1 LSYSSHLSNG
11 LVSFLAACSTRA
23 AGGQIIRSWQLR
35 LEECMTFTNRVIVIT
50 GTSDGIG
57 AELARQLSRER
68 PHLVLA
74 ARSADRLEA
83 VAADC
88 RARGAQ
94 ALAVATDVTDETQN
108 RALIERAVDRFG
120 RLDVLVNNAGVS
132 MHAWFEDTTDFS
144 TYERLLR
151 VNFLSSVA
159 LTRFA
164 LAHLKKTRGLIVG
177 VSSMAGKTGVP
188 ARTAY
193 CASKFAL
200 GGFFEALRIELAGSG
215 VDVTM
220 VFPGVVATEIRRHG
234 LNATGT
240 TAGFSGLSEEGAMST
255 EECVRQMIGA
265 MRARRRE
272 LVMTGRGKIGMWL
285 KLLAPQMVDRMALA
299 ALHKTDGGR
308 R

>member
-1 LSYSSHLSNG
+1 M
-11 LVSFLAACSTRA
+11 A
-23 AGGQIIRSWQLR
+23 
-35 LEECMTFTNRVIVIT
+35 FTDRVFVIT
-50 GTSDGIG
+50 GASDGIG
-57 AELARQLSRER
+57 AELARQISPEKPR
-68 PHLVLA
+68 LVLA

-83 VAADC
+83 VAAQC

-94 ALAVATDVTDETQN
+94 ALPLATDVTDEAQC
-108 RALIERAVDRFG
+108 RALIDRAVETFG

-151 VNFLSSVA
+151 VNFLSAVA

-164 LAHLKKTRGLIVG
+164 LPHLKRTRGLLVG

-200 GGFFEALRIELAGSG
+200 GGFFEALRIELGGSG

-220 VFPGVVATEIRRHG
+220 IFPGVVATEIRRHG
-234 LNATGT
+234 LNG
-240 TAGFSGLSEEGAMST
+240 AGNAAGVSGLSEENAMSV
-255 EECVRQMIGA
+255 EECARQMIDA

-272 LVMTGRGKIGMWL
+272 LVLTGIGKVGLWM
-285 KLLAPQMVDRMALA
+285 KLLAPRWVDRMALA
-299 ALHKTDGGR
+299 ALHKTHGGR

>member
-1 LSYSSHLSNG
+1 MQETPADRIDYP
-11 LVSFLAACSTRA
+11 LAAHA
-23 AGGQIIRSWQLR
+23 R
-35 LEECMTFTNRVIVIT
+35 LGACLTFADRVIVIT
-50 GTSDGIG
+50 GASDGIG
-57 AELARQLSRER
+57 AELARQLGPER
-68 PHLVLA
+68 PCLVLA
-74 ARSADRLEA
+74 ARSVERLEG
-83 VAADC
+83 VAAQC
-88 RARGAQ
+88 RAHGAQ
-94 ALAVATDVTDETQN
+94 ALAVATDVTDEAQN
-108 RALIERAVDRFG
+108 RALIDRAVGAFG

-144 TYERLLR
+144 AYERLLR
-151 VNFLSSVA
+151 VNFLSCVT

-164 LAHLKKTRGLIVG
+164 LPHLKRTRGLIVG

-220 VFPGVVATEIRRHG
+220 IFPGVVATGIRRHG
-234 LNATGT
+234 LNASGT
-240 TAGFSGLSEEGAMST
+240 IAGVSGLSEQNAMPV
-255 EECVRQMIGA
+255 EECARQMIGA

-272 LVMTGRGKIGMWL
+272 LVMTGRGRIGMWL
-285 KLLAPQMVDRMALA
+285 KLLAPNVVDRMALA
-299 ALHKTDGGR
+299 ALDKAHGGR

>member
-1 LSYSSHLSNG
+1 MAFPWVAIVHR
-11 LVSFLAACSTRA
+11 LVPLTPGRVVS
-23 AGGQIIRSWQLR
+23 IIRSR
-35 LEECMTFTNRVIVIT
+35 RARVMEHCMAFTDQVFVIT
-50 GTSDGIG
+50 GASDGIG
-57 AELARQLSRER
+57 AELARQISPEKPR
-68 PHLVLA
+68 LVLA

-83 VAADC
+83 VAAQC

-94 ALAVATDVTDETQN
+94 ALPLATDVTDEAQC
-108 RALIERAVDRFG
+108 RALIDRAVETFG

-151 VNFLSSVA
+151 VNFLSAVA

-164 LAHLKKTRGLIVG
+164 LPHLKKTSGLLVG

-200 GGFFEALRIELAGSG
+200 GGFFEALRIELGGSG

-220 VFPGVVATEIRRHG
+220 IFPGVVATEIRRHG
-234 LNATGT
+234 LNGEGKA
-240 TAGFSGLSEEGAMST
+240 AGISGLSEENAMSV
-255 EECVRQMIGA
+255 EECARQMMDAI
-265 MRARRRE
+265 RARRRE
-272 LVMTGRGKIGMWL
+272 LVLTGIGKVGMWM
-285 KLLAPQMVDRMALA
+285 KLLAPQWVDRMALA
-299 ALHKTDGGR
+299 ALHKTHGGR

>member
-1 LSYSSHLSNG
+1 
-11 LVSFLAACSTRA
+11 VAFTD
-23 AGGQIIRSWQLR
+23 QVII
-35 LEECMTFTNRVIVIT
+35 IT
-50 GTSDGIG
+50 GASEGIG
-57 AELARQLSRER
+57 AELARQLSVEKPR
-68 PHLVLA
+68 LVLA
-74 ARSADRLEA
+74 ARSAERLEA

-94 ALAVATDVTDETQN
+94 ALVHMTDVTDDTQC
-108 RALIERAVDRFG
+108 RVLIERAVDAFG
-120 RLDVLVNNAGVS
+120 RIDALVNNAGVS

-151 VNFLSSVA
+151 VNFLSCVA

-164 LAHLKKTRGLIVG
+164 LPHLKKSRGLIVG

-200 GGFFEALRIELAGSG
+200 GGFFEALRIELANSG
-215 VDVTM
+215 VAVTM

-234 LNATGT
+234 LNADGT
-240 TAGFSGLSEEGAMST
+240 TAGVSGLSEEDAMT
-255 EECVRQMIGA
+255 VEECARQMIGA
-265 MRARRRE
+265 MRTRRRE
-272 LVMTGRGKIGMWL
+272 LVMTGRGRIGMWL
-285 KLLAPQMVDRMALA
+285 KLLAPQVVDRMALA
-299 ALHKTDGGR
+299 ALHKSHGGR

>member
-1 LSYSSHLSNG
+1 
-11 LVSFLAACSTRA
+11 
-23 AGGQIIRSWQLR
+23 
-35 LEECMTFTNRVIVIT
+35 MTFTDRVIVIT
-50 GTSDGIG
+50 GASDGIG
-57 AELARQLSRER
+57 AELARQLSPER
-68 PHLVLA
+68 PRLVLA
-74 ARSADRLEA
+74 ARSMERLEA

-94 ALAVATDVTDETQN
+94 ALAVATDVTDEAQN
-108 RALIERAVDRFG
+108 RALIDRAVGTFG
-120 RLDVLVNNAGVS
+120 RLDVLINNAGVS

-151 VNFLSSVA
+151 VNFLSCVA

-164 LAHLKKTRGLIVG
+164 LPHLKQARGLIVG

-215 VDVTM
+215 VGVTM
-220 VFPGVVATEIRRHG
+220 LFPGVVATAIRRHG
-234 LNATGT
+234 LNADGT
-240 TAGFSGLSEEGAMST
+240 TAGVSGLSEEDAMPV
-255 EECVRQMIGA
+255 EECARQMIGA
-265 MRARRRE
+265 MRSRRRE
-272 LVMTGRGKIGMWL
+272 LVMTGRGRIGLWL
-285 KLLAPQMVDRMALA
+285 KLLAPQVVDRMALA
-299 ALHKTDGGR
+299 ALDKTHGGR

>member
-1 LSYSSHLSNG
+1 ME
-11 LVSFLAACSTRA
+11 FA
-23 AGGQIIRSWQLR
+23 
-35 LEECMTFTNRVIVIT
+35 NRVVVIT
-50 GTSDGIG
+50 GASDGIG
-57 AELARQLSRER
+57 AALARQLAAENAR
-68 PHLVLA
+68 LVLA
-74 ARSADRLEA
+74 ARSAERLEA

-94 ALAVATDVTDETQN
+94 AIVQATDVTDESQN
-108 RALIERAVDRFG
+108 RALIDRAVAEHG
-120 RLDVLVNNAGVS
+120 KLDVLVNNAGVS

-151 VNFLSSVA
+151 VNFLACVA

-164 LAHLKKTRGLIVG
+164 LPHLKRSRGLIVG
-177 VSSMAGKTGVP
+177 VSSLAGKTGVP

-200 GGFFEALRIELAGSG
+200 AGFYEALRIELGGTG

-220 VFPGVVATEIRRHG
+220 IFPGVVATEIRRHG
-234 LNATGT
+234 WNAAGQA
-240 TAGFSGLSEEGAMST
+240 AGFSGLSEENAMPVD
-255 EECVRQMIGA
+255 ECARQMVAA

-272 LVMTGRGKIGMWL
+272 LVMTARAKLGLLL
-285 KLLAPQMVDRMALA
+285 KFVAPALIDRWALA
-299 ALHKTDGGR
+299 ALHRIDGGR

>member
-1 LSYSSHLSNG
+1 M
-11 LVSFLAACSTRA
+11 A
-23 AGGQIIRSWQLR
+23 
-35 LEECMTFTNRVIVIT
+35 FTDQVCVIT
-50 GTSDGIG
+50 GASEGIG
-57 AELARQLSRER
+57 AELARQLAPQKPR
-68 PHLVLA
+68 LVLA

-94 ALAVATDVTDETQN
+94 ALAVATDVTDEAQC
-108 RALIERAVDRFG
+108 RALIDRAVDAHG
-120 RLDVLVNNAGVS
+120 RLDVLVSNAGVS

-151 VNFLSSVA
+151 VNFLPAVA
-159 LTRFA
+159 LTRHA
-164 LAHLKKTRGLIVG
+164 LPHLKQARGLIVG
-177 VSSMAGKTGVP
+177 VSSLAGKTGVP

-200 GGFFEALRIELAGSG
+200 GGFFEALRIELSGSG

-220 VFPGVVATEIRRHG
+220 IFPGVVATGIRRRG
-234 LNATGT
+234 LNG
-240 TAGFSGLSEEGAMST
+240 AGRPAGVSGLAEEDAMPV
-255 EECVRQMIGA
+255 EECARQMIGA

-272 LVMTGRGKIGMWL
+272 LVMTGRARLGLWL
-285 KLLAPQMVDRMALA
+285 KLLAPRAVDRMALA
-299 ALHKTDGGR
+299 ALHKTHGGR

>member
-1 LSYSSHLSNG
+1 M
-11 LVSFLAACSTRA
+11 A
-23 AGGQIIRSWQLR
+23 
-35 LEECMTFTNRVIVIT
+35 FTDQVIVIT
-50 GTSDGIG
+50 GASEGIG
-57 AELARQLSRER
+57 AELARQLSAEK
-68 PHLVLA
+68 PYLVLA
-74 ARSADRLEA
+74 ARSAERLES

-88 RARGAQ
+88 RARGARTLVQ
-94 ALAVATDVTDETQN
+94 ATDVTDDAQC
-108 RALIERAVDRFG
+108 RVLIERAVDAFG

-151 VNFLSSVA
+151 VNFLSCVA

-164 LAHLKKTRGLIVG
+164 LPHLKKSRGLIVG

-200 GGFFEALRIELAGSG
+200 GGFFEALRIELENSG
-215 VDVTM
+215 VAVTM
-220 VFPGVVATEIRRHG
+220 IFPGVVATEIRRHG
-234 LNATGT
+234 LNAEGT
-240 TAGFSGLSEEGAMST
+240 TAGVSGLSEEDAMT
-255 EECVRQMIGA
+255 VEECARQMIGA
-265 MRARRRE
+265 MRTRRRE
-272 LVMTGRGKIGMWL
+272 LVMTGRGRIGMWL

-299 ALHKTDGGR
+299 ALHKSHGGR